1 VRLAP
6 IQLPLDLVFLLRC
19 RPRPRHRCF
28 FPLGPFWCAP
38 GFPLVVA
45 SPFLILSLVIESG
58 SRTLSV
64 PDSLP
69 GRGVR
74 AVAWN
79 FLAEPECAGQV
90 DSRSL
95 FCFVFQVLM
104 HVLLQS
110 FARIRTSFV
119 FLCRQDLVLLVLT
132 HCYHRD

>member
-6 IQLPLDLVFLLRC
+6 IQPPLDLVFLLKC

-28 FPLGPFWCAP
+28 FPLGPFWCVP
-38 GFPLVVA
+38 GFPLEVA

-90 DSRSL
+90 DR
-95 FCFVFQVLM
+95 VP
-104 HVLLQS
+104 S
-110 FARIRTSFV
+110 FDACASSIF
-119 FLCRQDLVLLVLT
+119 RQDLNLICFSLTPRSRFVGVDSLLS
-132 HCYHRD
+132 